1 MKPHLTI
8 ELLQVAAEE
17 FCKHEFPY
25 TSTELFGT
33 DNGKTIGDHIEKK
46 FQEYLNKTYKYKK
59 GSSSKGLDLP
69 EEHIN
74 TDIKTTSSKKPQSS
88 STFKNAQQKIFG
100 LGYNL
105 LLFVYDKQDNPQ
117 TKAATLNLIDCTF
130 ISKEKTAD
138 YTTTHRIRELILK
151 DGANA
156 DDLVAYLNDR
166 NIPADEITL
175 RTMAEKMLQQAPHQ
189 GYLTISNALQW
200 RLQYSRV
207 VGLTETVDGISKLT
221 NKNN

>member
-1 MKPHLTI
+1 MKPALTI
-8 ELLQVAAEE
+8 EYLQIAAKK

-46 FQEYLNKTYKYKK
+46 FQEYLGKRYKYEK

-69 EEHIN
+69 DIN
-74 TDIKTTSSKKPQSS
+74 TDIKTTSRNKPQSS
-88 STFKNAQQKIFG
+88 SPFKNAQQKIFG

-105 LLFVYDKQDNPQ
+105 LLFVYDKQDD
-117 TKAATLNLIDCTF
+117 TEAKTATLNLVDCTF
-130 ISKEKTAD
+130 ISKERTAD
-138 YTTTHRIRELILK
+138 YTTTYRIREMLK

-166 NIPADEITL
+166 NIPADETTL
-175 RTMAEKMLQQAPHQ
+175 YLMAD
-189 GYLTISNALQW
+189 TIN
-200 RLQYSRV
+200 
-207 VGLTETVDGISKLT
+207 
-221 NKNN
+221 